1 MPSFQFVSLFSLCN
15 GFPSNIISH
24 LHSCGVFLK
33 CIAMLSCIYNCG
45 ICITTI
51 NDLLFTSSISSAWI
65 TVPPNDLSILYLF
78 DFTLLRLLISIFSHQ
93 ISMCGIFE
101 TDNSHDLPSF
111 WAKKIVLILV
121 KNDDEDIIQD
131 LYSSNSEDIL
141 DPEDALDSESHQQSF
156 HSRSRM
162 DCSSHSFFACSWL
175 FNFHLIH
182 VPL

>member
-1 MPSFQFVSLFSLCN
+1 M
-15 GFPSNIISH
+15 
-24 LHSCGVFLK
+24 
-33 CIAMLSCIYNCG
+33 
-45 ICITTI
+45 
-51 NDLLFTSSISSAWI
+51 
-65 TVPPNDLSILYLF
+65 YLF
-78 DFTLLRLLISIFSHQ
+78 DFTLSRLIISIFSHQ

-162 DCSSHSFFACSWL
+162 DYSSHSFFACS
-175 FNFHLIH
+175 
-182 VPL
+182 